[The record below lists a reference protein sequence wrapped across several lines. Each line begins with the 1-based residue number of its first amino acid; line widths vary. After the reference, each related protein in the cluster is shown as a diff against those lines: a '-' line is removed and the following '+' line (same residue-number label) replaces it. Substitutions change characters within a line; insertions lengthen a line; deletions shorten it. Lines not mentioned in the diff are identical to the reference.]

1 MARGAFCDRVTYGIL
16 RSQQPYSSLSQATQA
31 TNSNHEISMPSH
43 DNPKNINSAKT
54 IRFIQTQSNTGRC
67 RGPVQSCPCNT
78 QHEQIWTVPG
88 SWQPPVP
95 QGVRRPV
102 PCCAAAPALF
112 TCPWDSVH
120 CCDLLCIAVHCCAL
134 LCCCCCCRYCLDLE
148 HELEAVWHIWRSN
161 HRGGQEWILRSYKTR
176 VQLGSNSVC
185 LVGDNPNVRML
196 QYG

>member
-43 DNPKNINSAKT
+43 DNPKNINPAKT

-120 CCDLLCIAVHCCAL
+120 CCAAAAAAGIAL
-134 LCCCCCCRYCLDLE
+134 ISSTSWRRYGTY
-148 HELEAVWHIWRSN
+148 
-161 HRGGQEWILRSYKTR
+161 GGQITEEVKNESCGVTR
-176 VQLGSNSVC
+176 PECS
-185 LVGDNPNVRML
+185 
-196 QYG
+196 